1 MSQTRA
7 LPLLLCVCT
16 LRLHRCNNPPTRIA
30 RTAFPCRLVSV
41 ARVSAQ
47 QRDALWASPA
57 AAILNQSI
65 QLEYTG
71 QSDSLTLRIPCLLAD
86 GTHAMSGTSLL
97 LSAILS
103 EIGASEYLKA
113 FTDDDQDDECI
124 GSYKNAEKVSKN
136 YGMPQPLASALVQM
150 CRAAVIVRRLISAP
164 ATPLHTTNSTTD
176 SLVTA
181 GTVPQSGSAAHTATV
196 QSQLQPGHAPPPS
209 RAESFSP
216 SQPAPATG
224 YNSSP
229 VPTTAAPLP
238 PPNGSGGGAVPSHPQ
253 QPIPSPSRGNQP
265 PPAADGQN
273 NPSLLSRIPSFF
285 NGIAASLASDPR
297 PGGVAAD
304 TQAIPGARAAPNQ
317 PSNLQLAIG
326 TSVSQ
331 LPQSYSEYIY
341 EMPID
346 HFIKLTQ
353 QLICVPPLDRI
364 AVGSC
369 HRLPSRSRERIRLG
383 SSIIEISLL
392 NLKSVVIQVTN

>member
-1 MSQTRA
+1 MCA
-7 LPLLLCVCT
+7 HCAGGKI
-16 LRLHRCNNPPTRIA
+16 PPPHHENQ
-30 RTAFPCRLVSV
+30 TAFPCRLVSV
-41 ARVSAQ
+41 ARVSAP
-47 QRDALWASPA
+47 QRDALWAAPA
-57 AAILNQSI
+57 AVILNQSNH
-65 QLEYTG
+65 LEYTG
-71 QSDSLTLRIPCLLAD
+71 QFVSLTLRIPCLLAD

-124 GSYKNAEKVSKN
+124 GSYKNAEKISKN
-136 YGMPQPLASALVQM
+136 YGMPQPLASALVEM
-150 CRAAVIVRRLISAP
+150 CRALVIVRRLMGAS
-164 ATPLHTTNSTTD
+164 ATPLHLTNSTTD

-297 PGGVAAD
+297 PVGVAAD

-346 HFIKLTQ
+346 HFTKLTQ